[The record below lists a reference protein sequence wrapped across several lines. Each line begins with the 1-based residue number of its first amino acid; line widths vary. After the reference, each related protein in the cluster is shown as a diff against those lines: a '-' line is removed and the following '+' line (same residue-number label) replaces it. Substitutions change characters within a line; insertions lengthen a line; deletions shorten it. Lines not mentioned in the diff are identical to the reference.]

1 MPDGPGRSDS
11 HDNHYEGV
19 AISMAQFTE
28 FLSRHAELPV
38 LDMTGLTKSYTLTL
52 DFFPDPKPGEAA
64 AGPTLREALED
75 KLGLRLETRKAP
87 IEVVVVDHAEREPS
101 AN

>member
-1 MPDGPGRSDS
+1 
-11 HDNHYEGV
+11 
-19 AISMAQFTE
+19 MAQFTE